1 MTVQQNEKREDQG
14 IGADGAGQFLT
25 FTIADEEYGVDIL
38 KVQEIKGYV
47 ATTRIPNA
55 PPEVIGVLNLRGTVV
70 PIVDIRAKFQLE
82 KVPYDAFTVIV
93 VLVVQ
98 GRVMGIVVDA
108 VSDVIGIPAESIQ
121 PPPDFGDRAAST
133 VIKGMGKVD
142 EKLVILLDIDALLL
156 GDSAALAA

>member
-1 MTVQQNEKREDQG
+1 MKTNEQREDQETSQEG
-14 IGADGAGQFLT
+14 TGQFLT
-25 FTIADEEYGVDIL
+25 FTVAGEEYGVDIL
-38 KVQEIKGYV
+38 KVQEIKGFV
-47 ATTRIPNA
+47 PTTRIPNA

-70 PIVDIRAKFQLE
+70 PIVDVRTKFKLE
-82 KVPYDAFTVIV
+82 NVAYNAFTVIV

-108 VSDVIGIPAESIQ
+108 VSDVMSIPPENIQ
-121 PPPDFGDRAAST
+121 PAPDFGDRPTST

-156 GDSAALAA
+156 GDNSALAA